1 MKLTNLNP
9 FKSKTNDFNYGAG
22 LLCPLYCLRYGGN
35 SLGFLL
41 LWLLF
46 VLAPAILLFPNLRFS
61 LAYTI
66 EILPTI
72 FVGILAGIY
81 APLSVKER
89 LTERKSSIPQT
100 FYEEQRIWNRIGAII
115 AILLFVILVI
125 TLIEEIALSVFHS
138 HFILYRA
145 AIELIGGIL

>member
-1 MKLTNLNP
+1 MKLKDLKKNIN
-9 FKSKTNDFNYGAG
+9 FGAG
-22 LLCPLYCLRYGGN
+22 LLTPLYCIRFGGYTY
-35 SLGFLL
+35 GFLL

-46 VLAPAILLFPNLRFS
+46 VLTPALFLFQNLRVS
-61 LAYTI
+61 LSYII
-66 EILPTI
+66 EALPII